1 MAKVVTRTGKV
12 YATDIVFLIGSWQL

>member
-12 YATDIVFLIGSWQL
+12 YATDIVFLIGSWQ